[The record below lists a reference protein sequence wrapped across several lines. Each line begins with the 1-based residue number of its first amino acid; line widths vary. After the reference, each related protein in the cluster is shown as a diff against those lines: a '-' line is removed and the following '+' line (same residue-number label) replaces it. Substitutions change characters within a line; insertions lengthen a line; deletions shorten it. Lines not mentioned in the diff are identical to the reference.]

1 VPKARLGRG
10 MALRHA
16 GRIRWF
22 ISHKG
27 ETTRTV
33 PQILEKMN
41 ALSQGNDIV
50 EVYIW
55 DKTSF
60 AITMV
65 DLDSLQSRLNQLSA
79 TEEVL
84 GAIYYTGLDAP
95 GREDFTTDVQGLK
108 QFQTIFNAAVDSQE
122 RLRQEHGS

>member
-1 VPKARLGRG
+1 
-10 MALRHA
+10 MM
-16 GRIRWF
+16 
-22 ISHKG
+22 
-27 ETTRTV
+27 TV
-33 PQILEKMN
+33 PQILEKVN
-41 ALSQGNDIV
+41 GLAQGNDIV

-55 DKTSF
+55 DKASF

-65 DLDSLQSRLNQLSA
+65 DLDSLQSRLKQLST

-95 GREDFTTDVQGLK
+95 GREDFTTNAQGLK
-108 QFQTIFNAAVDSQE
+108 QFQTIFDAAVDSQE

>member
-1 VPKARLGRG
+1 
-10 MALRHA
+10 M
-16 GRIRWF
+16 
-22 ISHKG
+22 
-27 ETTRTV
+27 TV
-33 PQILEKMN
+33 PQILEKVN

-55 DKTSF
+55 DKASF

-84 GAIYYTGLDAP
+84 GAIYYGLDAP
-95 GREDFTTDVQGLK
+95 GREDLTTDVQGLK
-108 QFQTIFNAAVDSQE
+108 QFQAIFNAAVDSQE

>member
-1 VPKARLGRG
+1 MMR
-10 MALRHA
+10 
-16 GRIRWF
+16 
-22 ISHKG
+22 
-27 ETTRTV
+27 V
-33 PQILEKMN
+33 PQILEKVK

-55 DKTSF
+55 DKASF

-65 DLDSLQSRLNQLSA
+65 DLDSLQSRLNQLST

-95 GREDFTTDVQGLK
+95 GREDFTTDPQGLK
-108 QFQTIFNAAVDSQE
+108 QFQTIFNGAVDSQE
-122 RLRQEHGS
+122 QLRQEHGS

>member
-1 VPKARLGRG
+1 MMTL
-10 MALRHA
+10 
-16 GRIRWF
+16 
-22 ISHKG
+22 
-27 ETTRTV
+27 
-33 PQILEKMN
+33 PQILEKVN
-41 ALSQGNDIV
+41 SLSQGNDIV

-55 DKTSF
+55 DKASF

-65 DLDSLQSRLNQLSA
+65 DLDLLQSRVNQLST

-95 GREDFTTDVQGLK
+95 GREDFTTDTRGLK

>member
-1 VPKARLGRG
+1 
-10 MALRHA
+10 M
-16 GRIRWF
+16 
-22 ISHKG
+22 
-27 ETTRTV
+27 TV
-33 PQILEKMN
+33 PQILEKVN

-55 DKTSF
+55 DKASF

-65 DLDSLQSRLNQLSA
+65 DLDSLQSRLNQLSR

-95 GREDFTTDVQGLK
+95 GREDFTTDPQGLK

-122 RLRQEHGS
+122 QLRQEHGS

>member
-1 VPKARLGRG
+1 
-10 MALRHA
+10 M
-16 GRIRWF
+16 
-22 ISHKG
+22 
-27 ETTRTV
+27 TV
-33 PQILEKMN
+33 PQILEKVN
-41 ALSQGNDIV
+41 GLSQGNDIV

-60 AITMV
+60 EITMV
-65 DLDSLQSRLNQLSA
+65 DLDSLQSRLKQLSA

-95 GREDFTTDVQGLK
+95 GREDFTTDAQGLK
-108 QFQTIFNAAVDSQE
+108 QFQTIFDGAVDNQD

>member
-1 VPKARLGRG
+1 MMRVQ
-10 MALRHA
+10 
-16 GRIRWF
+16 
-22 ISHKG
+22 
-27 ETTRTV
+27 
-33 PQILEKMN
+33 QILDKVN

-50 EVYIW
+50 EVYVW
-55 DKTSF
+55 DKASF

-65 DLDSLQSRLNQLSA
+65 DLDSLQSRLNQLSR

-95 GREDFTTDVQGLK
+95 GREDFTTDPQGLK

-122 RLRQEHGS
+122 QLRQEHGS